1 MLPKPTPRKNY
12 LKISMKRQIAH
23 QNLWSLRGIYL
34 RQQRCIEPEPVFGQI
49 KWNRGFKR
57 FSLRGSPKV
66 SCEFGL
72 IAIAHNLKKMWAKL
86 QIAKGLPNPPQIP
99 PKSAQFLAET
109 AKNALK
115 TIFYL
120 VNSPGAPHN
129 TKLKLQLV
137 NQ

>member
-1 MLPKPTPRKNY
+1 
-12 LKISMKRQIAH
+12 
-23 QNLWSLRGIYL
+23 
-34 RQQRCIEPEPVFGQI
+34 
-49 KWNRGFKR
+49 
-57 FSLRGSPKV
+57 
-66 SCEFGL
+66 
-72 IAIAHNLKKMWAKL
+72 MWAKL